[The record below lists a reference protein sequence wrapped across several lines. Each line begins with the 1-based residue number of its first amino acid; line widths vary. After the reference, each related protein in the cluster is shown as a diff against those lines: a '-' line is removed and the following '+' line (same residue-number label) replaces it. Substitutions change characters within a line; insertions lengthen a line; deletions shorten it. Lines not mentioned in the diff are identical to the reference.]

1 MSRKGRAYLVQL
13 DRRLSTQPVPVRH
26 PAAHAF
32 TRPALPR
39 AFCHGSSRGRGRLR
53 EFQDFLRFQGP
64 RPYLCVPR
72 VFTRDVNR
80 RPTSNSGRPG
90 LPRAPGT
97 SHTVRTSSRRTLL
110 DCPLVPLL
118 EGGVEVLRKFR
129 DFPQPIFPP
138 FFELVLTGSGE
149 GAGNRGG
156 TSEAHSWRT
165 RQSRWGVARGGTSCR
180 QEAMAFS
187 TGWWS
192 PWASARRRAGTRK
205 CGRWRRK

>member
-53 EFQDFLRFQGP
+53 DFQDFLRFQGP
-64 RPYLCVPR
+64 RPYLCVPQ
-72 VFTRDVNR
+72 VVTRDVNR
-80 RPTSNSGRPG
+80 RPTSNSGQPG

-97 SHTVRTSSRRTLL
+97 SHTVRASSRRTR

-118 EGGVEVLRKFR
+118 EGGVEVPSFEEFSDSGKFR
-129 DFPQPIFPP
+129 DFPERAK
-138 FFELVLTGSGE
+138 FFVS
-149 GAGNRGG
+149 
-156 TSEAHSWRT
+156 SW
-165 RQSRWGVARGGTSCR
+165 
-180 QEAMAFS
+180 F
-187 TGWWS
+187 
-192 PWASARRRAGTRK
+192 
-205 CGRWRRK
+205 